1 MTLYRGVVED
11 NNDPLRLGRV
21 RVRIFGL
28 HTSNNENSTEKV
40 NVINKE
46 HLPWAEIMGGTAFG
60 LISGVGISS
69 VLRQGTWVW
78 VVMELENPNM
88 PIVVGTVIG
97 TNKEKLDYSTGVGF
111 CDPAGVYPLDDRK
124 IGSDLHPNATADGQ
138 YPNVSI
144 IETPTG
150 NIIEYCDTDDSYIK
164 IKHNSGS
171 FIKFDKTGNIIIN
184 AAKNLYLSTPADGC
198 KIFSNAGTPGE

>member
-11 NNDPLRLGRV
+11 NNDPLKLGRV

-97 TNKEKLDYSTGVGF
+97 NNIEKLDYSTGVGF
-111 CDPAGVYPLDDRK
+111 CDPDNIYPLDEYV
-124 IGSDLHPNATADGQ
+124 GLSDINADALEK
-138 YPNVSI
+138 YPNVSVLETHSGHKI
-144 IETPTG
+144 IL
-150 NIIEYCDTDDSYIK
+150 DDSDEPTINVIHTSGTYIK
-164 IKHNSGS
+164 IDKDGKLYINSLNDAE
-171 FIKFDKTGNIIIN
+171 IKSATQISILAPKVKIN
-184 AAKNLYLSTPADGC
+184 A
-198 KIFSNAGTPGE
+198 